1 MDSPLPCYPVVAT
14 QGAYVELANGQQL
27 LDGMS
32 SWWSAIHGY
41 NNPRIAQ
48 AVAEQLKIM
57 PHFMFGGAAHS
68 GASELGKRL
77 IDMTP
82 DSLKH
87 VFLADSGSIAIEVA
101 LKMALQY
108 WQSLGQKNKRKLLTV
123 RGGYHGDPF
132 ACMSVGDPEN
142 GQHHLFEDLISKQLY
157 APKPMIRHGQDWQ
170 QSDIEQLTVLL
181 EQQHENIAAI
191 IIEPIVQGAVSMH
204 FYHPQYLTELRRLC
218 DEYSV
223 LLIFDEIATGF
234 GRTGTLFAMEHA
246 AICPDIM
253 AVGKALTGGTMT
265 MAATLASADVADG
278 ISSGS
283 APVLM
288 HGPTFMANPLAC
300 AAACASIDLLI
311 DQSKESLYPGGWQ
324 VTLET
329 LHLGLTALNQLAGHE
344 AVENVRILGGIGVVE
359 MRNKVDVA
367 KVQAELVKH
376 SVWVRPFACL
386 IYVMPPYI
394 LTKDEIGHLCGS
406 IIEVVNRLY

>member
-1 MDSPLPCYPVVAT
+1 MHSPLPCYPVVAT
-14 QGAYVELANGQQL
+14 QGAYVELANGQKL

-41 NNPRIAQ
+41 NNPVIAD
-48 AVAEQLKIM
+48 ALTAQLKVM

-68 GASELGKRL
+68 GAAELGQRL
-77 IDMTP
+77 IDISP
-82 DSLKH
+82 ASLNH

-108 WQSLGQKNKRKLLTV
+108 WQSLGQKDKRKLLTV

-142 GQHHLFEDLISKQLY
+142 GQHHLFQDLISKQLY
-157 APKPMIRHGQDWQ
+157 APRPNIGFDQEWDDN
-170 QSDIEQLTVLL
+170 DIVQLKSLL
-181 EQQHENIAAI
+181 AQQHESIAAI

-204 FYHPQYLTELRRLC
+204 FYHSQYLSELRRLC

-234 GRTGTLFAMEHA
+234 GRTGKLFAMEHA
-246 AICPDIM
+246 DVCPDIL

-265 MAATLASADVADG
+265 MAATLASVEVANG

-283 APVLM
+283 APTLM

-300 AAACASIDLLI
+300 AAACASIDLLL
-311 DQSKESLYPGGWQ
+311 DQSADAIYPKGWKHKIALIEQ
-324 VTLET
+324 A
-329 LHLGLTALNQLAGHE
+329 LGALTQLSTHH
-344 AVENVRILGGIGVVE
+344 AVKDVRVLGAIGVVE
-359 MRNKVDVA
+359 MHEVVDVA
-367 KVQAELVKH
+367 QVQAALVDH
-376 SVWVRPFACL
+376 SVWVRPFGRL
-386 IYVMPPYI
+386 IYIMPPYI
-394 LTKDEIGHLCGS
+394 LTEDEISHLCGS
-406 IIEVVNRLY
+406 IVEVVTRLY